1 MNDFQHIETS
11 QATIYFKEI
20 NTSDFPVILWLHGFC
35 EDHQIFT
42 KLIDSMQ
49 LHARHILPDLPGYG
63 KSKPKKNFD
72 FSMASFANAVFEM
85 LTALNIQQVH
95 CIGHSMGGYIG
106 LQLAAKHTSLIQSLT
121 LFHSTASGDSAQ
133 KKENRNRTMEV
144 VKRDLNLFLRE
155 FHQNLFYDKNK
166 IRFQSSI
173 DQIRKNAASFLTSE
187 TVINTLKGLRDR
199 PEFTDILKQRTF
211 PLNYIIGKHDPI
223 LPAEE
228 MIQQAQQLK
237 ARYALL
243 EDSGHMGFIEEQNNV
258 AKILKDFITSYYK
271 SVE

>member
-1 MNDFQHIETS
+1 MNDLQHIETS
-11 QATIYFKEI
+11 KATIYFKEI
-20 NTSDFPVILWLHGFC
+20 NTSDLPVILWLHGFC

-42 KLIDSMQ
+42 TLIDSIQ
-49 LHARHILPDLPGYG
+49 LNARHLLPDLPGYG
-63 KSKPKKNFD
+63 KSKPKKDFD
-72 FSMASFANAVFEM
+72 FSMESFANAILEM
-85 LTALNIQQVH
+85 LTALNIQQIH

-106 LQLAAKHTSLIQSLT
+106 LQLAAKHPLLIQSLT
-121 LFHSTASGDSAQ
+121 LFHSTATGDSIQ

-144 VKRDLNLFLRE
+144 VKRDLNLFLKE

-166 IRFQSSI
+166 IRFQCSI
-173 DQIRKNAASFLTSE
+173 EQIRKNAASFLTSE

-199 PEFTDILKQRTF
+199 PDFIDILKQRTF

-243 EDSGHMGFIEEQNNV
+243 ENSGHMGFIEEQNNV
-258 AKILKDFITSYYK
+258 SKVLKDFITSHKK
-271 SVE
+271 SSE